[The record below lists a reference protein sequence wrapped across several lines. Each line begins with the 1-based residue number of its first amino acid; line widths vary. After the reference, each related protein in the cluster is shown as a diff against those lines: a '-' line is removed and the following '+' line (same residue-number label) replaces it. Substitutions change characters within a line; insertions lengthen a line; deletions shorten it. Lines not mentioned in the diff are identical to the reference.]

1 MRHVFTDPRADELL
15 RKVMADNGL
24 EGRPEDLPLD
34 AQRSI
39 VAMLVEAGVI
49 KFGHGPNGGST

>member
-1 MRHVFTDPRADELL
+1 ML